1 MFRSLSFHS
10 RCPSKLYHK
19 LIVMR
24 TSLCRCR
31 TSVDFSAPVSPSTS
45 CSSLRRCPPP
55 PPVVE
60 VLDYVADGVR
70 YRGREPGVVE
80 YLPIM
85 ETGRRSPYGDLGLGL
100 EQPCSAGE
108 QHVQGDGGAAGVPL
122 DLEIYVIFLMYF
134 MISDNL
140 CHTKNLYSMMYFLLR
155 FLFMC
160 DIFMFV
166 ELLNNIFLLIIYFNL
181 IKLSYNIFVHTCIY
195 FYSHR

>member
-85 ETGRRSPYGDLGLGL
+85 ETEVDALPT
-100 EQPCSAGE
+100 
-108 QHVQGDGGAAGVPL
+108 V
-122 DLEIYVIFLMYF
+122 
-134 MISDNL
+134 ISDSDSSNRVRL
-140 CHTKNLYSMMYFLLR
+140 VNNTYKEMVGQLECLWILR
-155 FLFMC
+155 
-160 DIFMFV
+160 
-166 ELLNNIFLLIIYFNL
+166 Y
-181 IKLSYNIFVHTCIY
+181 T
-195 FYSHR
+195 